1 MTMLKDITLDVAKNI
16 AGLGIFEEILVEQ
29 EPNSTK
35 FTAYPEDSLLTV
47 LANSKDKVTEFPEAC
62 GMLNLGFFVGLTNL
76 YKDPD
81 VTKKCNVTV
90 GSNNKGDVDR
100 LAFNNAD
107 GNNDEYRLTP
117 ANLMKTKSR
126 SFKGTTWEV
135 VVSPQA
141 NKISEL
147 SQRGTL
153 YATIDPNLTASTEN
167 GKLVFSFGGSAGG
180 GHAGKFVFAD
190 TTQTLKR
197 PVSLSIQALLTAFKM
212 CSQGT
217 PVLSISE
224 RATKVEF
231 NSGLIAYEYITPTQK

>member
-1 MTMLKDITLDVAKNI
+1 MLKDIALDVAKNI
-16 AGLGIFEEILVEQ
+16 AGLGLFEEILVEQ
-29 EPNSTK
+29 EATSTK

-47 LANSKDKVTEFPEAC
+47 LANSKAKVAELPDAC
-62 GMLNLGFFVGLTNL
+62 GMLNLGFYVGLTNL

-81 VTKKCNVTV
+81 PAKKSTV
-90 GSNNKGDVDR
+90 GVSNNAKGEVDR
-100 LAFNNAD
+100 LTFNNVD

-117 ANLMKTKSR
+117 TNLMKTKSR
-126 SFKGTTWEV
+126 TFKGTTWEV

-153 YATIDPNLTASTEN
+153 YSSIDPNLTASTEN
-167 GKLVFSFGGSAGG
+167 GKLVFTFGGSAGG

-231 NSGLIAYEYITPTQK
+231 DSGLIAYEYITPTQK